1 MVVSSDI
8 PVFSLFFIQARKI
21 FEEVMPGED
30 FLPRPPNP
38 EDIIYVD
45 EEETQVTQDSEKT
58 EFSETCQGP
67 GDDSSLTTQPDSID
81 NDHDS
86 DQSSETKAT
95 DLCKSDGP
103 LDLSNIKNS
112 AEEISESVE
121 KCEIEEKTEP
131 ATS

>member
-1 MVVSSDI
+1 
-8 PVFSLFFIQARKI
+8 
-21 FEEVMPGED
+21 MPGED

-58 EFSETCQGP
+58 EFSETCQGS
-67 GDDSSLTTQPDSID
+67 GDDSSQTTQPDSID
-81 NDHDS
+81 NDHA

-95 DLCKSDGP
+95 DGSGKSDVP
-103 LDLSNIKNS
+103 SNSSDIQNS

-121 KCEIEEKTEP
+121 KCVIEEKTKP
-131 ATS
+131 ATSLKF

>member
-1 MVVSSDI
+1 
-8 PVFSLFFIQARKI
+8 
-21 FEEVMPGED
+21 MPGED

-58 EFSETCQGP
+58 EFSETCQGS
-67 GDDSSLTTQPDSID
+67 GDDSSQTTQPDSID
-81 NDHDS
+81 NDHT
-86 DQSSETKAT
+86 DQSSKTKAT
-95 DLCKSDGP
+95 DGSGKSDVP
-103 LDLSNIKNS
+103 SNSSDIQNC

-121 KCEIEEKTEP
+121 KCVIEEKTKP